1 MLVVLSFTVELGD
14 RQAVTNPVVIH
25 WFRRDLRLSDNLA
38 LNAALNSG
46 KTVVPLFIVDPAILS
61 SLYIGKPRVAF
72 MLKGLRAL
80 DSDLRARGSRLLIRR
95 GDSRVVLPS
104 LVDELQARAVYFNRD
119 YSPFARRR
127 DAAVE
132 SSLSVSVFT
141 YDDALLRPPGQVL
154 KADGS
159 PYVVYT
165 PFKNQWLM
173 QPGLFS
179 PVTPVSGTF
188 YPADRLPDS
197 HIPTLTELGLGTT
210 IEVPDAGEEIAQRQ
224 MARFVADPVFHYDT
238 ARNSLDTD
246 PFMVNS
252 SPGTSGLS
260 PYFRFG
266 MLSPRQ
272 GYGAAHEALETAG
285 DDERARQSVMTWINE
300 LIWRE
305 FYIHILYHF
314 PYVIRGNFR
323 TEYDALRWRNA
334 PSDLQA
340 WKEGYTGYPIVDAAM
355 RQLRQTGWMPNRARM
370 IVASFL
376 TKDLLIH
383 WQEGERHFM
392 HWLIDGDPAANNGGW
407 QWAAGTGTDAQP
419 YFRIFHPVSQSQKY
433 DPDGD
438 YIRHWVAELR
448 DVPTRFIHTPWQMD
462 SPPAHYPPP
471 IVDHALA
478 RQRTLAVFKALK
490 M

>member
-1 MLVVLSFTVELGD
+1 MTDSI
-14 RQAVTNPVVIH
+14 VIH

-46 KTVVPLFIVDPAILS
+46 KTVVPLFIVDPAILNS
-61 SLYIGKPRVAF
+61 PRIGKPRVAF

-80 DSDLRARGSRLLIRR
+80 DSALRARGSRLLVRE
-95 GDSRVVLPS
+95 GDPRVILPA
-104 LVDELQARAVYFNRD
+104 LVDELNAEEVYFNLD

-132 SSLSVSVFT
+132 SSLSVPVFT
-141 YDDALLRPPGQVL
+141 YDDVLLRAPGQVL
-154 KADGS
+154 KADLS
-159 PYVVYT
+159 PYIVYT
-165 PFKNQWLM
+165 PFKKRWMML
-173 QPGLFS
+173 PDPPF
-179 PVTPVSGTF
+179 PVPQVSGAF
-188 YPADRLPDS
+188 HPADKLPDS
-197 HIPTLTELGLGTT
+197 HMPTLTDLGLGTT
-210 IEVPDAGEEIAQRQ
+210 IEVPEAGEEIAQRQ
-224 MARFVADPVFHYDT
+224 MARFVAEPIFHYDT
-238 ARNSLDTD
+238 ARNSLIAD
-246 PFMVNS
+246 PFAAS
-252 SPGTSGLS
+252 SPPGTSGLS

-272 GYGAAHEALETAG
+272 GYWAAREALEAA
-285 DDERARQSVMTWINE
+285 DDERARQSVITWINE

-305 FYIHILYHF
+305 FYMHILYHF
-314 PYVIRGNFR
+314 PYVMRGNFR
-323 TEYDALRWRNA
+323 TEYDALPWRNT
-334 PSDLQA
+334 PDDLQA
-340 WKEGYTGYPIVDAAM
+340 WKDGQTGYPVVDAAM

-383 WQEGERHFM
+383 WREGERHFM

-438 YIRHWVAELR
+438 YIRRWVPELR
-448 DVPTRFIHTPWQMD
+448 DIPTQFIHKPWQMAA
-462 SPPAHYPPP
+462 PPADYPPP
-471 IVDHALA
+471 IVDHATA
-478 RQRTLAVFKALK
+478 RERTLAAFKGIK
-490 M
+490 R